1 MSAVGWGIECSK
13 HAAFDRVIE
22 PAAQVSA
29 LRDSRILS
37 CLTQMTARQ
46 SRPTT
51 FIVVDVRQRVSVRR

>member
-37 CLTQMTARQ
+37 CLTQMTARRDDLH
-46 SRPTT
+46 SR
-51 FIVVDVRQRVSVRR
+51 